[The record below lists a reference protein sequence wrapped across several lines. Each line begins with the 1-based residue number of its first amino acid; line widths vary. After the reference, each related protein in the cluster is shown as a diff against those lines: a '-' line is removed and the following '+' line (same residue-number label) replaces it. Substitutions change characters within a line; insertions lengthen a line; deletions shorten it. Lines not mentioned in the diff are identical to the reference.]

1 MSTTRLFIL
10 GVIRFSEPVHG
21 YDIKR
26 ELESWHVEEWAHV
39 AYGSIYHA
47 LKTLAKDGLIEPVD
61 TGQVGRRPA
70 RTTYRITVDGER
82 EYQRLL
88 REYWWTYAFPSDPF
102 TAALAFMPDLP
113 KEELLGALRHR
124 LDALRRIAKESTDAM
139 QAKDMADAP
148 RHVGELFLLM
158 TARAEAE
165 IGWAENLIRK
175 IQADQMP

>member
-47 LKTLAKDGLIEPVD
+47 LKALTKDGLIEPVD

-70 RTTYRITVDGER
+70 RTTYRITVAGER
-82 EYQRLL
+82 EFQRLL
-88 REYWWTYAFPSDPF
+88 REHWWSVQVPKDPF
-102 TAALAFMPDLP
+102 MAALSFMPDLP
-113 KEELLGALRHR
+113 REELLGALRRR
-124 LDALRRIAKESTDAM
+124 LELGRAAVKEWSVAM
-139 QAKDMADAP
+139 TTKELADAP

-158 TARAEAE
+158 TARTEAE
-165 IGWAENLIRK
+165 IGWLENLIRK
-175 IQADQMP
+175 VEAGAMP

>member
-39 AYGSIYHA
+39 AHGSIYHA
-47 LKTLAKDGLIEPVD
+47 LKTMAKDGLIEPVD
-61 TGQVGRRPA
+61 TGQVGHRPA
-70 RTTYRITVDGER
+70 RTTYRLTVEGER

-88 REYWWTYAFPSDPF
+88 REYWWTYQFPTDPF

-113 KEELLGALRHR
+113 KEELVGALRRR
-124 LDALRRIAKESTDAM
+124 LEVLRKLVKDSSEAMYTKEL
-139 QAKDMADAP
+139 ADAP

-158 TARAEAE
+158 NARAEAE

-175 IQADQMP
+175 IEAGEMP